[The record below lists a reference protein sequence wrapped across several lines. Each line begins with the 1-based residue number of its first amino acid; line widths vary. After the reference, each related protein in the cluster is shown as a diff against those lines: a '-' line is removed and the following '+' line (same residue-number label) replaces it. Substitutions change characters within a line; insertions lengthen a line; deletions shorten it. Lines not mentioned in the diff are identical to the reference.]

1 MAQHEKVNAKIV
13 KISTVRAQYIY
24 SENNGFMVVVL
35 KMRTPFVPEDLLVCP
50 PEK

>member
-1 MAQHEKVNAKIV
+1 MAQHEKGNEKIV
-13 KISTVRAQYIY
+13 KISTIREQYIY
-24 SENNGFMVVVL
+24 SENNGFLVLVL